1 MSEVGESDKVYLD
14 VDEAARRYSVTA
26 WFFRNRMRTKQ
37 VPFYKIGKYVRFKPC
52 ELDRWFEELAV
63 PVPVAGNIARRRARR

>member
-14 VDEAARRYSVTA
+14 VDEAARRYGVTP

-37 VPFYKIGKYVRFKPC
+37 VPFYKIGKYVRFKPD
-52 ELDRWFEELAV
+52 ELDRWFRELAI
-63 PVPVAGNIARRRARR
+63 PVPVAEGLTQRRARR